1 MIEYDVCL
9 KQGNVM
15 IKKRTVFICVI
26 IAIVSL
32 ICACF
37 MRMLLK
43 KYYFYCVDNKYS
55 LAMIEKNLEHYFG
68 DIEITYL
75 DKEMNVIKDDDGKY
89 RFEYIATVTDGDVT
103 FEVVQIMRDENR
115 KGGHLYKNEY
125 ELARNNYARIIFE
138 KEGIEIKPYEVDF
151 REAVAKNEPDCKF
164 YISKT
169 EEDNDKIVL
178 MSTIM
183 SEFIHNGMYNFW
195 FEVYTDD
202 GEEIIDS
209 YRLMELYKEEQID
222 ESDLQQFI
230 KEKLELT

>member
-15 IKKRTVFICVI
+15 IKKRTVLICVI

-103 FEVVQIMRDENR
+103 FEVVQTMRDEN
-115 KGGHLYKNEY
+115 
-125 ELARNNYARIIFE
+125 I
-138 KEGIEIKPYEVDF
+138 
-151 REAVAKNEPDCKF
+151 
-164 YISKT
+164 
-169 EEDNDKIVL
+169 
-178 MSTIM
+178 
-183 SEFIHNGMYNFW
+183 NGAS
-195 FEVYTDD
+195 
-202 GEEIIDS
+202 I
-209 YRLMELYKEEQID
+209 
-222 ESDLQQFI
+222 
-230 KEKLELT
+230 

>member
-1 MIEYDVCL
+1 
-9 KQGNVM
+9 
-15 IKKRTVFICVI
+15 
-26 IAIVSL
+26 
-32 ICACF
+32 
-37 MRMLLK
+37 
-43 KYYFYCVDNKYS
+43 
-55 LAMIEKNLEHYFG
+55 
-68 DIEITYL
+68 
-75 DKEMNVIKDDDGKY
+75 MNVIKDDDGKY

>member
-1 MIEYDVCL
+1 M
-9 KQGNVM
+9 KQKNVT
-15 IKKRTVFICVI
+15 INRRTVLICVI

-32 ICACF
+32 ICACL
-37 MRMLLK
+37 MRMLLR
-43 KYYFYCVDNKYS
+43 KYYFYCLDNEYS
-55 LAMIEKNLEHYFG
+55 LAMIEKNLDHCFG
-68 DIEITYL
+68 DIEIRYL

-103 FEVVQIMRDENR
+103 FEVVQTMRDENIN
-115 KGGHLYKNEY
+115 GGHLYKNEY
-125 ELARNNYARIIFE
+125 ELARNNYLRKKFE
-138 KEGIEIKPYEVDF
+138 MQGIDIKPYEVDF
-151 REAVAKNEPDCKF
+151 REAVAKHEPDCEF

-169 EEDNDKIVL
+169 EEDNEKVEL

-230 KEKLELT
+230 KEKLELESR

>member
-1 MIEYDVCL
+1 M
-9 KQGNVM
+9 KQKNVT
-15 IKKRTVFICVI
+15 INRRTVLICVI

-32 ICACF
+32 ICACL
-37 MRMLLK
+37 MRMLLR
-43 KYYFYCVDNKYS
+43 KYYFYCLDNEYS
-55 LAMIEKNLEHYFG
+55 LAMIEKNLDHCFG
-68 DIEITYL
+68 DIEIRYL

-103 FEVVQIMRDENR
+103 FEVVQTMRDENIN
-115 KGGHLYKNEY
+115 GGHLYKNEY
-125 ELARNNYARIIFE
+125 ELARNNYLRKKFE
-138 KEGIEIKPYEVDF
+138 MQGIDIKPYEVDF
-151 REAVAKNEPDCKF
+151 REAVAKHEPDCEF

-169 EEDNDKIVL
+169 EEDNEKVEL

-195 FEVYTDD
+195 FEVCTDD

-209 YRLMELYKEEQID
+209 YRLIELYKEEQID

-230 KEKLELT
+230 KEKLELESR